1 MELKTM
7 KDLRKKMSDATLKQY
22 GISSLGIVSVEDLK
36 QEAIKWI
43 NKMDIDKDFGE
54 VSNRHAYRREEY
66 LKISRNIKQWIK
78 HFFNIE
84 ESDIKNG

>member
-1 MELKTM
+1 M
-7 KDLRKKMSDATLKQY
+7 KDIDFGENEGDFMGPANYDIDDYKER
-22 GISSLGIVSVEDLK
+22 IR